1 MARTSAEERE
11 LDLTVVEEPAP
22 PRRTP
27 NPRGEGARLR
37 EELLD
42 AADRLLSSGGAWAE
56 ISLRGVARE
65 AGVAAPSVYA
75 HFAQLEDLMLALAAE
90 HQAGLEDA
98 VVRAAARGAG
108 RPAPDGARLRAA
120 ARAYVR
126 WGLTYPGAYT
136 HLYGGP
142 VMRTLTRE
150 DDRAFSASSVLLDTF
165 AEAMGDL
172 RPRPA
177 DPAQSALAVWTA
189 LHGLVTLRVGRPG
202 HAWPGQERHTDAVL
216 AAVVGMPAR

>member
-1 MARTSAEERE
+1 MARTTAGEEA
-11 LDLTVVEEPAP
+11 LDLRVVEEPAP

-98 VVRAAARGAG
+98 VARAASRPGGRAG
-108 RPAPDGARLRAA
+108 TDGARIRAA

-142 VMRTLTRE
+142 VMRTLARE
-150 DDRAFSASSVLLDTF
+150 DDRSFSASSVLLSTF
-165 AEAMGDL
+165 ADALSDL
-172 RPRPA
+172 RPAPA
-177 DPAQSALAVWTA
+177 DPAQAALALWTA

-202 HAWPGQERHTDAVL
+202 HAWPGQDRHTDLLVTAL
-216 AAVVGMPAR
+216 TGAAR

>member
-1 MARTSAEERE
+1 MPRTGEQA
-11 LDLTVVEEPAP
+11 LDLTVVEEAAP

-75 HFAQLEDLMLALAAE
+75 HFSQLEDLMLALAAE

-98 VVRAAARGAG
+98 VARAAVRAGGKGAA
-108 RPAPDGARLRAA
+108 DGARVRAV

-142 VMRTLTRE
+142 VMRSLSRE
-150 DDRAFSASSVLLDTF
+150 DDRAFSAGSVLIDTF
-165 AEAMGDL
+165 AEALGDL
-172 RPRPA
+172 RPAVA
-177 DPAQSALAVWTA
+177 DPGQTALALWTA
-189 LHGLVTLRVGRPG
+189 LHGLVTLRVGRPA
-202 HAWPGQERHTDAVL
+202 HPWPGQDRHTDMVVAS
-216 AAVVGMPAR
+216 VVGR